1 MRPFLFFLIIIIS
14 TILLSTEKENS
25 NKIINQANSKSEN
38 NSKNKSLN
46 KTENIKSENSTS
58 NKTEKKKT
66 KNTKIPKKKIPP
78 PNFTSS
84 DYNLTN
90 VSNNEIYSLN
100 DITFDMVLQKGN
112 TYKWFVILYSE
123 TCGHCEF
130 ARRELRKIFSQYKK
144 VNNKI
149 CRN

>member
-1 MRPFLFFLIIIIS
+1 MAL
-14 TILLSTEKENS
+14 K
-25 NKIINQANSKSEN
+25 
-38 NSKNKSLN
+38 
-46 KTENIKSENSTS
+46 
-58 NKTEKKKT
+58 
-66 KNTKIPKKKIPP
+66 
-78 PNFTSS
+78 
-84 DYNLTN
+84 
-90 VSNNEIYSLN
+90 
-100 DITFDMVLQKGN
+100 KGN